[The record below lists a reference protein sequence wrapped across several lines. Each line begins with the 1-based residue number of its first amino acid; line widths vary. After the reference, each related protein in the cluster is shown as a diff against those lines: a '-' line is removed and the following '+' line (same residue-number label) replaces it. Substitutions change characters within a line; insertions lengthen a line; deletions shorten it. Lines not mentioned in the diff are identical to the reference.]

1 LAVLR
6 KFVCGVMILVVP
18 TSFLA
23 QDANRGLLYSN
34 GGTRLNGGSAPAV
47 VAIFPD
53 SLVQTQ
59 QGHTARI
66 DVAGST
72 VLIHSET
79 VVQFQGHDLALEHGT
94 VELDTAR
101 GMEAISG
108 CITVTPI
115 TTERTQYTVTD
126 VDGKVNVAASKNE
139 VKIHVHGGTLRRSK
153 PEESFDII
161 VREGEKATQEERCGA
176 PANRAREAG
185 ATAGILSNPWVIGA
199 AGVVV
204 AVVAC
209 LGLCHHDDPIS
220 PDRP

>member
-1 LAVLR
+1 MLR

-23 QDANRGLLYSN
+23 QDASRGLLYSN
-34 GGTRLNGGSAPAV
+34 GGTRLNGGSAPAI

-59 QGHTARI
+59 QGYTARI
-66 DVAGST
+66 DVPGST
-72 VLIHSET
+72 VLIQPET
-79 VVQFQGHDLALEHGT
+79 VVQFQGHDLALEHGS

-101 GMEAISG
+101 GMEVISG
-108 CITVTPI
+108 CITVTPM

-126 VDGKVNVAASKNE
+126 VDGKVMVAASRND

-153 PEESFDII
+153 PEESLDII
-161 VREGEKATQEERCGA
+161 VRESEKATREERCGA
-176 PANRAREAG
+176 PANRATQAG

-204 AVVAC
+204 TVVAC
-209 LGLCHHDDPIS
+209 LGLCHNDDPIS

>member
-1 LAVLR
+1 MAVLR

-34 GGTRLNGGSAPAV
+34 GGTRLNGSSAPAI

-53 SLVQTQ
+53 SFLQTQ
-59 QGHTARI
+59 PGYTARI
-66 DVAGST
+66 DVPGST
-72 VLIHSET
+72 VLIQSET

-101 GMEAISG
+101 GMEVISG

-115 TTERTQYTVTD
+115 TTERTHYTVTD
-126 VDGKVNVAASKNE
+126 VDGRVKVAASKND
-139 VKIHVHGGTLRRSK
+139 VKIQVHGGTLRRSK

-161 VREGEKATQEERCGA
+161 VRESEQATREERCGA
-176 PANRAREAG
+176 RANPASEAG
-185 ATAGILSNPWVIGA
+185 ATAGILSNPWVIGV

-209 LGLCHHDDPIS
+209 LGLCRHDDPIS